1 MPDPSDD
8 GPAPRIEPFGPV
20 PASPR
25 GVVVVLHG
33 GRSRSREPAHR
44 GLAYLR
50 MLPFARVVKTR
61 ETAVYLLRYRF
72 RGWNDGARDALR
84 DAEWAVTELGRVH
97 PGVPIALVGHSM
109 GGRAALGAAGGDGVV
124 AVCALA
130 PWVEAAEPVAQLA
143 GRAVVIAHGDRE
155 RMTDPAGS
163 YAYAVHAKQVTD
175 RVARFD
181 VLGDGHAM
189 LRRAGDWSSLV
200 RRFVLGELGIEPI
213 DPEIANAMAEPSPTG
228 LRVELRKRDQYKG
241 AAS

>member
-1 MPDPSDD
+1 VPDPSDD
-8 GPAPRIEPFGPV
+8 ETRPRTEPFGPV
-20 PASPR
+20 PSSPR
-25 GVVVVLHG
+25 GVVLVLHG
-33 GRSRSREPAHR
+33 GKSRSRERAHK

-50 MLPFARVVKTR
+50 MLPFARAVNTR

-72 RGWNDGARDALR
+72 RGWNGGARDALR
-84 DAEWAVTELGRVH
+84 DAEWAITELGRLH

-109 GGRAALGAAGGDGVV
+109 GGRAALAAAGGTGVV

-130 PWVEAAEPVAQLA
+130 PWVEAGEPVAQLA

-163 YAYAVHAKQVTD
+163 YAYAVHAKEITD
-175 RVARFD
+175 RIARYD

-213 DPEIANAMAEPSPTG
+213 DPDISNAMRQPPPAG
-228 LRVELRKRDQYKG
+228 LRVELDKRHQYKG

>member
-8 GPAPRIEPFGPV
+8 EPRPRIEAFGPV
-20 PASPR
+20 PAAPR
-25 GVVVVLHG
+25 GVVLVLHG
-33 GRSRSREPAHR
+33 GRSRSREPAHK

-50 MLPFARVVKTR
+50 MLPFAKVVSTP
-61 ETAVYLLRYRF
+61 ETAVYMLRYRH
-72 RGWNDGARDALR
+72 RGWNDGARDALH
-84 DAEWAVTELGRVH
+84 DAEWAITELGRRH
-97 PGVPIALVGHSM
+97 AGVPIVLVGHSM
-109 GGRAALGAAGGDGVV
+109 GGRAALGAAGGPGVV

-130 PWVEAAEPVAQLA
+130 PWVEAGEPVAQLA

-155 RMTDPAGS
+155 RTTDPAGS

-175 RVARFD
+175 RVARYD

-189 LRRAGDWSSLV
+189 LRRAGDWSALV

-213 DPEIANAMAEPSPTG
+213 DPEITNAMREPSPAG
-228 LRVELRKRDQYKG
+228 LRVELDRRHQYKG